1 MHGSESD
8 SQLYP
13 GLSSTDGELKSERS
27 TSSGGQVFRQ
37 SAVEGQDAPQKIT
50 LQRNLFTAYGAVGMS
65 ILSLILVVVYET
77 GDAKDLYGG
86 GVGWEDENQLHGYHA
101 IFMTAGMLTGAT
113 GAMHAWG
120 ILGATSLARQT
131 TKMIHHL
138 LFSLSIVFIAL
149 GLYAID
155 KSNCYEDSNGSTVC
169 YVAVTELHHV
179 LGIAALFVFLS
190 QFIVAAAIYGFGI
203 GGEKWKKE
211 LFKNHRAIGIASLA
225 LSTANILVGMQMQLG
240 GYGSCDLP
248 STNEGDYLEN
258 HYEDVTPA
266 CKIINGA
273 GISAAISLVLSILTL
288 VN

>member
-77 GDAKDLYGG
+77 GDAKDLFGG

-120 ILGATSLARQT
+120 ILGAAGLARQT
-131 TKMIHHL
+131 TKMIHMI

-203 GGEKWKKE
+203 GGEKWKK
-211 LFKNHRAIGIASLA
+211 
-225 LSTANILVGMQMQLG
+225 LG
-240 GYGSCDLP
+240 ARKVR
-248 STNEGDYLEN
+248 N
-258 HYEDVTPA
+258 
-266 CKIINGA
+266 KKK
-273 GISAAISLVLSILTL
+273 
-288 VN
+288 